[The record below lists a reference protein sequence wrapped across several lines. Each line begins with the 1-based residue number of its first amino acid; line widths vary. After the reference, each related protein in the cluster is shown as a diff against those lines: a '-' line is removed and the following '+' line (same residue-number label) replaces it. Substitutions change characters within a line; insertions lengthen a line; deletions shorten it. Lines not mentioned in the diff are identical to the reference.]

1 MTDEQISI
9 FTLASD
15 GLPDGTALWQFYS
28 AKMQKILL
36 YFLVGKY
43 KKGIQISGRE
53 MCLG

>member
-36 YFLVGKY
+36 YFSCWEV
-43 KKGIQISGRE
+43 QERHSDFW
-53 MCLG
+53 